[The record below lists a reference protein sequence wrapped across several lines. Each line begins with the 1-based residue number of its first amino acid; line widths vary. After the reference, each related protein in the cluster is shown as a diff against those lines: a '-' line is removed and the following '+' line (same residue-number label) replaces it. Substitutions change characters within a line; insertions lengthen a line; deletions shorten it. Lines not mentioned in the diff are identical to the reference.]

1 MGGAGR
7 LHYNELGC
15 SGDTLQ
21 PVPHQPWLH
30 GGPPVPSTAGICT
43 GLRGD
48 PGKEPS
54 GGPWFDEETEARPGG
69 ATGPSGVAEPGI
81 LLRGF
86 SQAAAHSPVGVPTAA
101 LTSGRRG
108 WTPGPR
114 KGVNAFPANARVLEQ
129 LLPGA
134 RLPTLQTNK
143 VFYFLY
149 SVSLLCQHLQCPPP
163 LHPFP
168 WPLQSGR
175 GGSKSLGQC
184 SPREAC
190 HLVDTERMVKATAR
204 G

>member
-1 MGGAGR
+1 MQRGHASACPTSTMAPQRPSRAQHCGHLHRSSWRPWKGALRWPVVRGG
-7 LHYNELGC
+7 
-15 SGDTLQ
+15 D
-21 PVPHQPWLH
+21 
-30 GGPPVPSTAGICT
+30 GGQA
-43 GLRGD
+43 
-48 PGKEPS
+48 
-54 GGPWFDEETEARPGG
+54 GG

-134 RLPTLQTNK
+134 CLPTLQTNK

-190 HLVDTERMVKATAR
+190 HLLDTERMVKATAR